1 MTQWSIWGGFMKK
14 TRGQK
19 SRATVPL
26 KKGKPN
32 RACEFTLLWATKK
45 WKFKKEFQEK
55 HNTITVLFD

>member
-26 KKGKPN
+26 NK
-32 RACEFTLLWATKK
+32 AVV
-45 WKFKKEFQEK
+45 KEIIRGGQTEDNF
-55 HNTITVLFD
+55 VSVDFC

>member
-26 KKGKPN
+26 MKSISYMT
-32 RACEFTLLWATKK
+32 FLLIGYFPKLLAVSKQFSLIISSYRVTG
-45 WKFKKEFQEK
+45 F
-55 HNTITVLFD
+55 I

>member
-26 KKGKPN
+26 SSVQFRLNYMYVVVEKN
-32 RACEFTLLWATKK
+32 ATLK
-45 WKFKKEFQEK
+45 
-55 HNTITVLFD
+55 NPMY